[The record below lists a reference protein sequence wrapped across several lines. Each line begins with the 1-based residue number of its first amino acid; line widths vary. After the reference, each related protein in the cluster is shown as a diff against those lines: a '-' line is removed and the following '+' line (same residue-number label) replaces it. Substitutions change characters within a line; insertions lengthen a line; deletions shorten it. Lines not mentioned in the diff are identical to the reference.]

1 MQTRFTGFDLPEKQI
16 EKSIIEYLGWRR
28 IMAWKVES
36 QGQYDE
42 KRGGF
47 RKKPKWFRKGVAD
60 ILGIYKSRPLAIEVK
75 NQKGKLSKDQLNF
88 LTEFRQNGGIA
99 MVARSIEEV
108 ERQLSLVD
116 EGGELGPL
124 R

>member
-1 MQTRFTGFDLPEKQI
+1 MQTRFNGFDLPEKEI
-16 EKSIIEYLGWRR
+16 EKNIISYLGHRR

-36 QGQYDE
+36 QGTYDE
-42 KRGGF
+42 KRGGY

-60 ILGIYKSRPLAIEVK
+60 ILGIYRGKPLAIEVK
-75 NQKGKLSKDQLNF
+75 NQKGKLSKEQLNF
-88 LTEFRQNGGIA
+88 LVEFRQNGGIA

-108 ERQLSLVD
+108 EIQLSLFD
-116 EGGELGPL
+116 EGKELAPL